1 MDVKK
6 LIGSRIKDL
15 RRRRNYSQEKLAEIV
30 GINEKY
36 LSSIERG
43 AENPTLDLFIRLAH
57 GLRVDLREF
66 FEIENEGSN
75 PRMMRRKLK
84 TLVDEIRDEEL
95 VRVRRALEA
104 LVH

>member
-1 MDVKK
+1 MDQKQ

-15 RRRRNYSQEKLAEIV
+15 RKMRGYSQEKLAEIV

-57 GLRVDLREF
+57 GLNVDLREI
-66 FEIENEGSN
+66 FETEPGS
-75 PRMMRRKLK
+75 PKVVRRKIMSLIDQAK
-84 TLVDEIRDEEL
+84 DDQLLSL
-95 VRVRRALEA
+95 VRILEA
-104 LVH
+104 LTH